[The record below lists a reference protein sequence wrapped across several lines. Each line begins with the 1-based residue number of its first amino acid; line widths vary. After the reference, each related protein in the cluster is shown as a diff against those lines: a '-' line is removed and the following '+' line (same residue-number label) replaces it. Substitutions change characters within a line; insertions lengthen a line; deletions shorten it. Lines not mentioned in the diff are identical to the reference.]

1 MKDVIPLNP
10 NDTRTYVERYLL
22 GMQCR
27 IIESSPGHIQVR
39 LSEQADRDLVN
50 RPFYWS
56 YVEKLGL
63 EPQPVTLTFIFDPE
77 KTPPD
82 IRGER
87 IFPGSTRLEHIFQ
100 SACQHGRFVR
110 LYEDVPLN
118 LRSPRGSRPYIPWL
132 NVNYKIEWISEKL
145 RSEIHSLG
153 IQLLDGTIDDHFYSN
168 LVSRRWTP
176 RLPSHRYITEA
187 KLSLSDAVNELEFY
201 MQGYLD
207 QVDDTWAKEAKA
219 RMQEELERLAQYYE
233 ETPSHMDE
241 EAFQAEYERRIR
253 ETKWQ
258 YQPRIE
264 VTVVNAGLFY
274 LA

>member
-1 MKDVIPLNP
+1 MNP
-10 NDTRTYVERYLL
+10 NDTRTYVERYLR
-22 GMQCR
+22 GMQCHT
-27 IIESSPGHIQVR
+27 IESSPGHIQVR

-63 EPQPVTLTFIFDPE
+63 EPQPVTLSFIFDPE

-82 IRGER
+82 TRGER
-87 IFPGSTRLEHIFQ
+87 LFPGSPRLEQIFQ

-132 NVNYKIEWISEKL
+132 NINYKMEWISEKL
-145 RSEIHSLG
+145 RNEIHSLG
-153 IQLLDGTIDDHFYSN
+153 IQLLDGTIDDDFYKN
-168 LVSRRWTP
+168 VVSRRWTP
-176 RLPSHRYITEA
+176 RLPSHRFVTEA
-187 KLSLSDAVNELEFY
+187 NLSLSDAVHELEFY
-201 MQGYLD
+201 VQGYLD
-207 QVDDTWAKEAKA
+207 QVDDTWAKEAGA

-233 ETPSHMDE
+233 ETPSRLNE
-241 EAFQAEYERRIR
+241 EAFQAEYERRVR